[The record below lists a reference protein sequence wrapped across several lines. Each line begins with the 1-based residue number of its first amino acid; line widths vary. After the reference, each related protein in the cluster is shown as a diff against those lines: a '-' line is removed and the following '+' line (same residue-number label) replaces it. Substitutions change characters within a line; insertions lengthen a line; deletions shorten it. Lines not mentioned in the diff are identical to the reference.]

1 MDVLSSRILVRPKD
15 HEASLA
21 FYRDTL
27 GLAIYYEFPG
37 GTVFFLGQ
45 GFLEIVGGGDRGPSP
60 DVNLWL
66 QVRDLDAAL
75 RELAAKGLQ
84 PDREARVEPWG
95 LYEAWLSDPDGHKIF
110 LVEIPSGHPLRTDL
124 R

>member
-1 MDVLSSRILVRPKD
+1 MDVLSSRVMVRPKD
-15 HEASLA
+15 HEASIA

-27 GLAIYYEFPG
+27 GLAIYYEFPV
-37 GTVFFLGQ
+37 GTVFFLGH
-45 GFLEIVGGGDRGPSP
+45 GFLEVVGTGQAGASP

-75 RELAAKGLQ
+75 RELAGKGLQ

-95 LYEAWLSDPDGHKIF
+95 LYEAWISDPDGNKIF
-110 LVEIPSGHPLRTDL
+110 LVEVPSGHPLRTDL

>member
-1 MDVLSSRILVRPKD
+1 MDVLSSRILVRPTD
-15 HEASLA
+15 HEASIA
-21 FYRDTL
+21 FYRDLL

-45 GFLEIVGGGDRGPSP
+45 GFLEIVGSGDGGPSP
-60 DVNLWL
+60 DVSLWL

-75 RELAAKGLQ
+75 RELAAKGRQ

-95 LYEAWLSDPDGHKIF
+95 LYEAWLFDLDGHKIF
-110 LVEIPSGHPLRTDL
+110 LVEIPSGHPMRTDP

>member
-1 MDVLSSRILVRPKD
+1 MDVLSSRILVRPQD
-15 HEASLA
+15 HEASIA
-21 FYRDTL
+21 FYRDIL

-45 GFLEIVGGGDRGPSP
+45 GFLEIVGSGDGGPSP
-60 DVNLWL
+60 AVSLWL
-66 QVRDLDAAL
+66 QVRDLDAVL

>member
-15 HEASLA
+15 HEASIA

-45 GFLEIVGGGDRGPSP
+45 GFLEIVGGGDGGPSP

-66 QVRDLDAAL
+66 QVRDLDATL
-75 RELAAKGLQ
+75 RELAANGLQ
-84 PDREARVEPWG
+84 PDRAAQVEPWG